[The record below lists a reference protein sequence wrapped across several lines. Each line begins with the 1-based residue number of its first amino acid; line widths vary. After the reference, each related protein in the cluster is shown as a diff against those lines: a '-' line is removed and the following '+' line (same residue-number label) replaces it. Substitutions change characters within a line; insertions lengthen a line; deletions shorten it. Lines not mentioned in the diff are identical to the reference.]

1 MRCVASLSQLCLVSV
16 DAPIRPSRVV
26 FFFSLSLAH
35 VYVLIQPARV
45 FLFVVNSLFFVVV
58 VATADA
64 A

>member
-1 MRCVASLSQLCLVSV
+1 MASLSQLCLVSV
-16 DAPIRPSRVV
+16 DAPIQPSRVV
-26 FFFSLSLAH
+26 FSFSLSLAH
-35 VYVLIQPARV
+35 VDILIQPARV